1 MRPLLSHDRD
11 PAMPVERTTVAI
23 AFGVILAVV
32 LALAAPRAEG
42 DNAAFALAP
51 KSAQFAL
58 DARGMP
64 SVLGPEDA
72 ALRPALEAL
81 VGEEA
86 LRTFD
91 RLARRGNAAADAV
104 AREIFEGRIALFVVD
119 DARGRPQWM
128 FGIEADDARC
138 ERVLKLFD
146 ARMQGPGRFVAVA
159 EGLLMRRVGGWLL
172 VTPAAHG
179 EPALDAAARRVLA
192 EDASL
197 SLLGEPLMQRF
208 LADESPVRLFVR
220 HDAPLGG
227 ATTVSLS
234 RGAAGLRAS
243 LVGEYDAPPLSP
255 PSRRVE
261 LDAAVLARLEKGA
274 AMVLVH
280 PTEGAAAGIG
290 PIWFT
295 LVPELR
301 ASPAMRANLLGERV
315 IAVGS
320 ARDGAMP
327 AIAMAWRV
335 DDAEQGRVDQDLYM
349 QGVCCGCERA
359 LEAEGARP
367 SDAARPMVVQESE
380 RAASA
385 PSTEPQRE
393 CEVVGPFL
401 DRYLGKP
408 FKLGASVLVWST
420 VETACGGWQVY
431 ANDREWLETVS
442 DRLAGDPCEAGV
454 KVAAAGLGY
463 CDGARMGALL
473 RDWKPLSAATPAA
486 PDDRVARGVMALAEA
501 VERLGRMRFRYD
513 FAGERTLRA
522 EVEFDERARPAPT
535 APAQPAAR
543 GVRP

>member
-1 MRPLLSHDRD
+1 M
-11 PAMPVERTTVAI
+11 PAERTPVAI
-23 AFGVILAVV
+23 AVGVIVTLV
-32 LALAAPRAEG
+32 LVLFTQRAAS
-42 DNAAFALAP
+42 DNAGFALAP

-58 DARGMP
+58 DARDMTG
-64 SVLGPEDA
+64 VLGPEDA

-104 AREIFEGRIALFVVD
+104 AREIFEGRIALYIIE

-172 VTPAAHG
+172 VTPVSHG
-179 EPALDAAARRVLA
+179 EAALDAAARRVLA
-192 EDASL
+192 EDAAL

-208 LADESPVRLFVR
+208 LADESPVRLFIR

-227 ATTVSLS
+227 ATTVALS
-234 RGAAGLRAS
+234 RGTAGLRAS
-243 LVGEYDAPPLSP
+243 VVGEYDAPPLSP
-255 PSRRVE
+255 PARRVE
-261 LDAAVLARLEKGA
+261 LDAAVLARLEQGS

-280 PTEGAAAGIG
+280 PTEGAADGIG

-315 IAVGS
+315 IAVGA

-327 AIAMAWRV
+327 AVAMAWRV
-335 DDAEQGRVDQDLYM
+335 DDAEQGRLDQDLYM

-359 LEAEGARP
+359 LETEGTQAGGSPRRVVVE
-367 SDAARPMVVQESE
+367 AAQSG
-380 RAASA
+380 ASA
-385 PSTEPQRE
+385 ATGAAQRE
-393 CEVVGPFL
+393 CDVVGPFL

-408 FKLGASVLVWST
+408 FKLGSSVLVWST
-420 VETACGGWQVY
+420 VETPCGGWQVY
-431 ANDREWLETVS
+431 ANDRAWLDAVS
-442 DRLAGDPCEAGV
+442 ERLKGDPCEQGAKAV
-454 KVAAAGLGY
+454 AAGLGY
-463 CDGARMGALL
+463 CDGVRMGALL
-473 RDWKPLSAATPAA
+473 RTWKPLSAPASA
-486 PDDRVARGVMALAEA
+486 AGEDRVTRGVVALAEA
-501 VERLGRMRFRYD
+501 LERLGRMRFRYD
-513 FAGERTLRA
+513 FAGERTIRA
-522 EVEFDERARPAPT
+522 EIEFDERARPAPT
-535 APAQPAAR
+535 TRSAPAAR

>member
-1 MRPLLSHDRD
+1 M
-11 PAMPVERTTVAI
+11 PAERSPVAI
-23 AFGVILAVV
+23 AIGVIVTLV
-32 LALAAPRAEG
+32 LSLLGGRAAA
-42 DNAAFALAP
+42 DNAGFALAP

-58 DARGMP
+58 DARGMAE
-64 SVLGPEDA
+64 VLGPEDS
-72 ALRPALEAL
+72 ALRPALEVL
-81 VGEEA
+81 VGDEA
-86 LRTFD
+86 LQTFD

-104 AREIFEGRIALFVVD
+104 AREIFEGRIALYIVD

-128 FGIEADDARC
+128 FGVEADDARC

-172 VTPAAHG
+172 VTPASHG
-179 EPALDAAARRVLA
+179 EAALDAAARRVLA
-192 EDASL
+192 EDAGL

-208 LADESPVRLFVR
+208 LADESPVRLFIR

-227 ATTVSLS
+227 ATTVALS
-234 RGAAGLRAS
+234 RGAAGLRAT
-243 LVGEYDAPPLSP
+243 LVGEYDAPPLAP
-255 PSRRVE
+255 PAKRLE
-261 LDAAVLARLEKGA
+261 LDAAMLARLEQGA

-280 PTEGAAAGIG
+280 PTEGTAEGIG

-301 ASPAMRANLLGERV
+301 VSPAMRANLLGERV
-315 IAVGS
+315 IAVGA

-335 DDAEQGRVDQDLYM
+335 DDAEQGRIDQDLYM

-359 LEAEGARP
+359 LETEGAKPSGSPRP
-367 SDAARPMVVQESE
+367 VVVEAPQ
-380 RAASA
+380 AGASA
-385 PSTEPQRE
+385 AMGAPQRE

-420 VETACGGWQVY
+420 VETSCGGWQVY
-431 ANDREWLETVS
+431 ANDRAWLEAVS
-442 DRLAGDPCEAGV
+442 ERLQGDPCEQGAKAV
-454 KVAAAGLGY
+454 AAGLGY
-463 CDGARMGALL
+463 CDGTRMGALL
-473 RDWKPLSAATPAA
+473 RSWKPLSAQAPAA
-486 PDDRVARGVMALAEA
+486 REDRVTRGVAALAEA
-501 VERLGRMRFRYD
+501 LERLGRMRFRYD
-513 FAGERTLRA
+513 FAGGRTIRA
-522 EVEFDERARPAPT
+522 EIEFDERARPAAT
-535 APAQPAAR
+535 TKVAPAPR